1 MQKTSGT
8 IIPSMTIA
16 AGETTDLTDCTSAID
31 LSRATS
37 LQLTVK
43 GTFNASATGGM
54 KVYLF
59 SSTDNTTYDDMCWD
73 DHDVPNTRRLGYTS
87 ADKMFMIGEVITSQA
102 AGTAN
107 VVNWTL
113 DSGTFAGGDAAGDLI
128 LEDISGTFTDG
139 QTLSAGTS
147 SCAATQSGSISGH
160 SVVRTL
166 YPTAVGPLYLKARLA
181 NEDTGQSITSASLI
195 AVTQTI

>member
-1 MQKTSGT
+1 MQKSATT
-8 IIPSMTIA
+8 IIPSSTIA
-16 AGETTDLTDCTSAID
+16 AGETTDLTDCTAID

-59 SSTDNTTYDDMCWD
+59 PSTDNSTFDDIQWD
-73 DHDVPNTRRLGYTS
+73 SFDVPNTRLVAYTS
-87 ADKMFMIGEVITSQA
+87 GDHMWMIGETVTAQA
-102 AGTAN
+102 AGTGT

-113 DSGTFAGGDAAGDLI
+113 ASGTFAGGDAAGNLI
-128 LEDISGTFTDG
+128 LEDITGSFVDA
-139 QTLSAGTS
+139 QTLSGGTS
-147 SCAATQSGSISGH
+147 GCSATQSGSISAH
-160 SVVRTL
+160 AFTRTL

-181 NEDTGQSITSASLI
+181 NEDTGQSITAASFG
-195 AVTQTI
+195 AVVQTI